1 MARVNTVCI
10 SAPPT
15 MSFVTVGMQQ
25 INAPNKNQLIGKES
39 NVSSVN
45 STYSSSSKKD
55 YQHVLG
61 VVPMRKNFQ
70 GPLKTEAS
78 SKEQS
83 HQKLDFI
90 LAYELKSV
98 LSQRTLLFFYFLFSV
113 SSWII

>member
-1 MARVNTVCI
+1 M
-10 SAPPT
+10 
-15 MSFVTVGMQQ
+15 
-25 INAPNKNQLIGKES
+25 
-39 NVSSVN
+39 
-45 STYSSSSKKD
+45 
-55 YQHVLG
+55 LG

-98 LSQRTLLFFYFLFSV
+98 LSQRTLLVFFTFYFRLV
-113 SSWII
+113 HG